1 MHTHHHH
8 THHCVYTQVTGGS
21 ALGIVSTGSDTLMA
35 TTVQP
40 SLAGGGYS
48 GAGMGQEVGVNG
60 GLNGGALNPQAESVN
75 PQEPATPKSSAGAVL
90 AGKVTACMAG
100 VLGLLLPALL

>member
-1 MHTHHHH
+1 
-8 THHCVYTQVTGGS
+8 VTGGS

-48 GAGMGQEVGVNG
+48 GAGLPAGQQA
-60 GLNGGALNPQAESVN
+60 GLNGAPLNGGVLNPQAESGN
-75 PQEPATPKSSAGAVL
+75 PQDPPKAKSSAGAVL
-90 AGKVTACMAG
+90 AGKLTACMAG

>member
-1 MHTHHHH
+1 M
-8 THHCVYTQVTGGS
+8 TGGS

-48 GAGMGQEVGVNG
+48 GAGLPAGQQVGVNG
-60 GLNGGALNPQAESVN
+60 ALNGGALNPQAESGN
-75 PQEPATPKSSAGAVL
+75 PQEPAKPKSSAGAVL